1 VIGRIPI
8 VDVQPLVAGGQ
19 RPAKAV
25 PGESFEVSATI
36 FREGHHMLGAGVVLR
51 GPDGRRRPLAVMRE
65 LTPGTDRYAAE
76 LTVTSEGLWHFQ
88 VEAWG
93 DPIARWRHDAA
104 IKVPL
109 GQDVELTL
117 ADGALLFKQ
126 AAGEVRPPRSASIA
140 ERREA
145 AAARGVIEELAALMQ
160 DTGVPALDRLATA
173 GREDISAILRTF
185 PLRQHLTRSA
195 SHPVIVHRKRALYG
209 SWYEFFP
216 RSEGARVDVGP
227 GELPRSG
234 TLRDAARRLDAIAL
248 MGFDVVYLPPVHPI
262 GITARK
268 GPNNSLIAGPGDPG
282 SPWAIGSADGGH
294 DAIHPDLGTLA
305 DFDEFVDRAAQ
316 LGLEIA
322 LDLAIQASPDHP
334 WVTEHPEWFTSRA
347 DGTIAYAENPPK
359 KYQDIYP
366 VNFDNDP
373 EGIYAEILRIV
384 RHWMSHGI
392 RIFRVDN
399 PHTKPLS
406 FWDRLLAEIARTDPD
421 VVFLSEAFT
430 RPAMMHALAAIGF
443 HQSYTYFTW
452 RNSSWELT
460 EYLRELSGPA
470 AAYMRPNFFVN
481 TQDILTGYLQHG
493 GPPAFR
499 VRAVLAAMLSP
510 TWGVYSGYELC
521 ENVPLLPGSE
531 EYLDS
536 EKYQYRPRDWEHAD
550 SIPPPQED
558 ISPFITRLNLLRRAH
573 PALHLLRNLRFHHSD
588 QPEILCFS
596 KSTGSAGGQGRR
608 GEGWEGWEGGE
619 KISDTVLVV
628 VNLDPHHPQEATVW
642 LDTAT
647 LGINPGEEFVVTDE
661 LSGGSYRWGQANYV
675 RLDPAT
681 APAHIFTVSSGPP
694 V

>member
-1 VIGRIPI
+1 MIGRIPI
-8 VDVQPLVAGGQ
+8 VDVQPVVAGGE

-25 PGESFEVSATI
+25 TGESFDVSATI
-36 FREGHHMLGAGVVLR
+36 FREGHHMFGAGVVLR

-65 LTPGTDRYAAE
+65 LAPGTDRYGADV
-76 LTVTSEGLWHFQ
+76 TVTSEGLWHVQ

-117 ADGALLFKQ
+117 ADGAVLFKQ
-126 AAGEVRPPRSASIA
+126 AADEVRAPRSAAIA
-140 ERREA
+140 QRREA
-145 AAARGVIEELAALMQ
+145 AAARAALEALAGTLQ
-160 DTGVPALDRLATA
+160 DTGIPALDRLAA
-173 GREDISAILRTF
+173 VGRADITEILAAF
-185 PLRQHLTRSA
+185 PLRHLVTRSA
-195 SHPVIVHRKRALYG
+195 SYPVIVHRERALYG

-216 RSEGARVDVGP
+216 RSEGAEVDRGP
-227 GELPRSG
+227 DQLPKSG
-234 TLRDAARRLDAIAL
+234 TLRTAARRLDAIAR

-262 GITARK
+262 GTTARK

-282 SPWAIGSADGGH
+282 SPWAIGSPAGGH

-305 DFDEFVDRAAQ
+305 DFDAFVDRANQ
-316 LGLEIA
+316 LGLDVA

-334 WVTEHPEWFTSRA
+334 WVTEHPEWFTRRA

-373 EGIYAEILRIV
+373 EGIYAEALRIV
-384 RHWMSHGI
+384 RHWMGHGI

-406 FWDRLLAEIARTDPD
+406 FWDRLLSEIARTDPD
-421 VVFLSEAFT
+421 VLFLSEAFT
-430 RPAMMHALAAIGF
+430 KPAMMRTLAAIGF

-452 RNSSWELT
+452 RNSAWELT

-481 TQDILTGYLQHG
+481 TQDILTEYLQHG

-499 VRAVLAAMLSP
+499 VRAVLASTLSP

-521 ENVPLLPGSE
+521 EHVALVPGSE

-536 EKYQYRPRDWEHAD
+536 EKYQYRPRDWEHAA

-558 ISPFITRLNLLRRAH
+558 ISPFITRLNMIRKAH
-573 PALHLLRNLRFHHSD
+573 PALHRLRNLRFHHSD
-588 QPEILCFS
+588 QPEILCYS
-596 KSTGSAGGQGRR
+596 KHASAEVR
-608 GEGWEGWEGGE
+608 GGE
-619 KISDTVLVV
+619 RDTILVV
-628 VNLDPHHPQEATVW
+628 VNLDPHQPREATVW
-642 LDTAT
+642 LDIAA
-647 LGINPGEEFVVTDE
+647 LGMNPDDEVVVTDE
-661 LSGGSYRWGQANYV
+661 FSGESYRWGQANYV

-681 APAHIFTVSSGPP
+681 APAHIFTVSPARRADDGHGA
-694 V
+694 

>member
-8 VDVQPLVAGGQ
+8 VDVQPVVAGGQ

-25 PGESFEVSATI
+25 TGESFEVSATV
-36 FREGHHMLGAGVVLR
+36 FREGHHMLGAGVALR
-51 GPDGRRRPLAVMRE
+51 GPDGRRRPLAIMRE
-65 LTPGTDRYAAE
+65 LAPGTDRYGAE
-76 LTVTSEGLWHFQ
+76 VTVTSEGLWHFR

-126 AAGEVRPPRSASIA
+126 AADEVRAPRSVAST
-140 ERREA
+140 EQQEA
-145 AAARGVIEELAALMQ
+145 AAARAALEALAGMLQ
-160 DTGVPALDRLATA
+160 DTDIPALDRLAAA
-173 GREDISAILRTF
+173 GHADITAILDAY
-185 PLRQHLTRSA
+185 PLRHLVTRSS
-195 SHPVIVHRKRALYG
+195 SHPVIVHRERALYG

-216 RSEGARVDVGP
+216 RSEGAQVDPGP
-227 GELPRSG
+227 GQLPKSG
-234 TLRDAARRLDAIAL
+234 TLRTAARRLDAIAR

-262 GITARK
+262 GFTARK
-268 GPNNSLIAGPGDPG
+268 GPNNSLNAGPGDPG
-282 SPWAIGSADGGH
+282 SPWAIGSPAGGH

-305 DFDEFVDRAAQ
+305 DFDAFVDRAAQ

-334 WVTEHPEWFTSRA
+334 WVTEHPEWFTTRA

-373 EGIYAEILRIV
+373 EGIYAEVLRIV
-384 RHWMSHGI
+384 RHWMDHGI

-421 VVFLSEAFT
+421 VLFLSEAFT
-430 RPAMMHALAAIGF
+430 RPAMMHTLAAIGF

-452 RNSSWELT
+452 RNTAGELS

-481 TQDILTGYLQHG
+481 TQDILTEYLQHG

-536 EKYQYRPRDWEHAD
+536 EKYQYRPRDWEHAA
-550 SIPPPQED
+550 STPPPQAD
-558 ISPFITRLNLLRRAH
+558 ISPFITRLNMLRKAH
-573 PALHLLRNLRFHHSD
+573 PALHRLRNLRFHHSD

-596 KSTGSAGGQGRR
+596 KSRSLAGAQNEGSG
-608 GEGWEGWEGGE
+608 GGE
-619 KISDTVLVV
+619 KADTVLVV
-628 VNLDPHHPQEATVW
+628 VNLDPHHPREATVW
-642 LDTAT
+642 IDEAA
-647 LGINPGEEFVVTDE
+647 LGINAREEFVVTDE
-661 LSGGSYRWGQANYV
+661 FSGESYRWGQANYV
-675 RLDPAT
+675 RLDPAI
-681 APAHIFTVSSGPP
+681 APAHIFTVSP
-694 V
+694 VRRSDLRGA